1 MSPSRV
7 AAASLASAA
16 TALVLMASAA
26 VAAPKA
32 QGADLGPATER
43 LLSLFKSV
51 CFDTVPDM
59 GAIEAAA
66 ATDGWQELK
75 GVELQTFKPSSGTP
89 KALRAWRVKEG
100 PLTFAVAYGITPISS
115 DIASKLPAFA
125 GGDAYSCSVLPVAAD
140 YDRTAATLAGWVG
153 RPATKEFDQG
163 PLKGRSW
170 VGVTAAAAVFLQQFR
185 PANGGKGGLLSIT
198 MIPKP

>member
-1 MSPSRV
+1 MSPFRVV
-7 AAASLASAA
+7 AASIASSITVLA
-16 TALVLMASAA
+16 LMASAA
-26 VAAPKA
+26 SAAPKTT
-32 QGADLGPATER
+32 GPELGSATER

-66 ATDGWQELK
+66 ATHAWTELT
-75 GVELQTFKPSSGTP
+75 GAELQTFKPSNGTP
-89 KALRAWRVKEG
+89 KTLRAWRVKEG
-100 PLTFAVAYGITPISS
+100 PLTFAVAYGITPVDS
-115 DIASKLPAFA
+115 DLATKLPAFA

-140 YDRTAATLAGWVG
+140 YDRTAAALAGWVG
-153 RPATKEFDQG
+153 RPAAKEFDQG
-163 PLKGRSW
+163 PLKVRSW
-170 VGVTAAAAVFLQQFR
+170 VGVTAAAAVFLHQFR